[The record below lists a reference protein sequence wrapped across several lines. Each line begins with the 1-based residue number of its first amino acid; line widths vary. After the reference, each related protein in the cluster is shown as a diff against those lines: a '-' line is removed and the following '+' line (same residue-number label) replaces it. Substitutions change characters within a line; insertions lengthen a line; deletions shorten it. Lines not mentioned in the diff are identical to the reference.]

1 MPNSAMAA
9 TAPAKADPVVQ
20 AHHADEGEGK
30 EAAQHHQIALGEID
44 DLGGLVDEYEA
55 ERDQAVDAAERN
67 TADQLLN
74 EIQHRRAS
82 SRYNRRFFL
91 TALPHLVFSRYAVVS
106 LRSRHSSLRQFS
118 LNRQALSTNGDLP
131 LVQSG

>member
-1 MPNSAMAA
+1 MAA

-20 AHHADEGEGK
+20 AHHADEGEGE

-44 DLGGLVDEYEA
+44 DLGGLVDEHEA
-55 ERDQAVDAAERN
+55 ERDQAIDAAERN

-82 SRYNRRFFL
+82 SSCNQRFFV
-91 TALPHLVFSRYAVVS
+91 TALSHLVSSRCAVIHRVS
-106 LRSRHSSLRQFS
+106 AVCPGANS
-118 LNRQALSTNGDLP
+118 A
-131 LVQSG
+131 

>member
-20 AHHADEGEGK
+20 AHHADEGEGE

-44 DLGGLVDEYEA
+44 DLGGLVDEHEA

-82 SRYNRRFFL
+82 SRYNQRFFV
-91 TALPHLVFSRYAVVS
+91 TALPHLVSSRYAVVS
-106 LRSRHSSLRQFS
+106 
-118 LNRQALSTNGDLP
+118 P
-131 LVQSG
+131 